1 MLQHA
6 NKNEICLVWVEIILY
21 HKFRIFVD
29 SRGLGVCI
37 LFGLLSILMRVVHNM
52 ISLPAYARIR
62 DECGVQAQKSMPHT
76 LHMRVNAIRLRLIK
90 RTQCNLPLPRITQ
103 SDKYVSLFVPEDYQK

>member
-29 SRGLGVCI
+29 SRGLGVC
-37 LFGLLSILMRVVHNM
+37 ILMRVVHNM

-76 LHMRVNAIRLRLIK
+76 LHMRVNAIRLRVIK

-103 SDKYVSLFVPEDYQK
+103 SEKYVSLFVPEDYQK